1 MTVGE
6 EAYFCNFLAL
16 HTLKGEWSL
25 QLIQNTLFHTVFL
38 LLLALKTIKEMGSY
52 GYSNLF

>member
-6 EAYFCNFLAL
+6 ETYYCKFLAL

-25 QLIQNTLFHTVFL
+25 QLIQNALFHTVFL
-38 LLLALKTIKEMGSY
+38 LLLAMKTIKEMGS
-52 GYSNLF
+52 